1 MTEEVKKKIA
11 PGSPEGI
18 LQNIVFGQLKG
29 KFGYSDDQVSRFL
42 DESIPL
48 ETRLEDAKVEQKVAK
63 DKFNATKGGTN
74 ALVKGETLSDFWTPI
89 SELPESRLKYSSE
102 DPNTKIQR
110 YLFLDEEGGKHGCY
124 IEVMPGKGDVP
135 LRVKFDVN
143 PHIPALYKNKEKSKE
158 TIYESFNPD
167 VERIVSLLKET
178 GNTNCLGTGTEKYHG
193 RTGIIF
199 LFMNKLYPSGHT
211 VRTNDDVGMKEVI
224 IPQLT
229 VEMVKTAL
237 KAGGIDVKDD
247 IPYAIMGEF
256 YGPGCSDAG
265 NIYISGKE
273 ASCKLKIFD
282 IRIGFHDGSTISPAD
297 LLTSEE
303 DRAAIKWLKIGMGP
317 EGVYGWTPKDQV
329 KKVVD
334 SLIEQG
340 AKNIEFVRVF
350 ENLTLNEA
358 ILKVLNGFKSDTC
371 YRNGVN
377 LGPCDQAYD
386 AEGIVWEA
394 WVGHARVQIK
404 IRRDN
409 FDWYWICVK
418 KSDHKPELHL
428 A

>member
-1 MTEEVKKKIA
+1 MNENTTKTFA

-42 DESIPL
+42 DETIPL
-48 ETRLEDAKVEQKVAK
+48 ETRLEDAKIEQKVAK

-74 ALVKGETLSDFWTPI
+74 TTVKGDTLSDDWTPL
-89 SELPESRLKYSSE
+89 SELPQKRVKFISE
-102 DPNTKIQR
+102 DPNTMIQR

-124 IEVMPGKGDVP
+124 IEVMPSKGNVP

-143 PHIPALYKNKEKSKE
+143 PHIPALYKNKDKSKE
-158 TIYESFNPD
+158 TIYDSFNPE
-167 VERIVSLLKET
+167 VERIVSLLKEV
-178 GNTNCLGTGTEKYHG
+178 GNTDCLGTGTEKYHG

-199 LFMNKLYPSGHT
+199 LFMNKLYASGHT
-211 VRTNDDVGMKEVI
+211 VRTNDDVRMKEVI
-224 IPQLT
+224 MPQLT
-229 VEMVKTAL
+229 VEMVKAAL

-265 NIYISGKE
+265 NIYISGKK
-273 ASCKLKIFD
+273 ASCKLKVFD
-282 IRIGFHDGSTISPAD
+282 IRIGFHDGSTMSPSEF
-297 LLTSEE
+297 LTSEE
-303 DRAAIKWLKIGMGP
+303 DKAAMKWLKIGSDS

-340 AKNIEFVRVF
+340 AENIEFVRVF
-350 ENLTLNEA
+350 KDLTLNEA
-358 ILKVLNGFKSDTC
+358 IIKVINRFKSDTC
-371 YRNGVN
+371 YRDGVN
-377 LGPCDQAYD
+377 LGPCEEAYD

-409 FDWYWICVK
+409 FDWYK
-418 KSDHKPELHL
+418 QLLKSGEKPELHT